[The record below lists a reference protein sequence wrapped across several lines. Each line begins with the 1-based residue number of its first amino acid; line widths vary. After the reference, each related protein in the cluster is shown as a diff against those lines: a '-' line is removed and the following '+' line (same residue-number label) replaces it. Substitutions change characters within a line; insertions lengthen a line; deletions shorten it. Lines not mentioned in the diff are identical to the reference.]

1 MICAGGT
8 LYRLYL
14 CCLISFSATLST
26 LANAQELIVQG
37 DLWCPYTCEP
47 SSTEPGYVIDMMKAV
62 FDRHGIKFRYEIVPW
77 NRTLLQ
83 TRDGKASVAVVAT
96 RQEAEKSGLL
106 IGPEPVGNPSDCLYV
121 APSNKLKFTKADDL
135 NGFKSLGLAAGY
147 VYSDEITAWINRVEN
162 KKKVQLQTG
171 ENPAETNAKNL
182 SLGRLDGA
190 IEDEQV
196 MQHTLTKL
204 GLEHKI
210 ILAGCGKQTPV
221 FVAFSPKL
229 KNAHELI
236 KIFDDG
242 VADLRQSKQLAK
254 ILAKYGLNDW
264 K

>member
-1 MICAGGT
+1 
-8 LYRLYL
+8 LYRIYL
-14 CCLISFSATLST
+14 FCLICLSVSLST

-47 SSTEPGYVIDMMKAV
+47 TAAEPGYVIEIMRAV
-62 FDRHGIKFRYEIVPW
+62 FDRSGIKFKYEVVPW

-83 TRDGKASVAVVAT
+83 TRDGKANIAVVAT
-96 RQEAEKSGLL
+96 EQEAQNFGLL
-106 IGPEPVGNPSDCLYV
+106 IGPEPIGNPSDCVYV
-121 APSNKLKFTKADDL
+121 AASNKLKFTKADDL
-135 NGFKSLGLAAGY
+135 NAFKSLGVAAGY
-147 VYSDEITAWINRVEN
+147 TYSEDITTWLNRPEN
-162 KKKVQLQTG
+162 SKKVQIQTG

-182 SLGRLDGA
+182 AMGRLDGA

-196 MQHTLTKL
+196 MQHIVAKL
-204 GLEHKI
+204 GLGRKLV
-210 ILAGCGKQTPV
+210 LAGCGKKTPV

-242 VADLRQSKQLAK
+242 LGELRQNKQLTK
-254 ILAKYGLNDW
+254 ILAKYGLTDW